1 MFKIILYLFLFIFL
15 QGCAAHKSV
24 THSHKVIPKIAPIVP
39 VKSLK
44 EVEKPKTI
52 SKGIIFFKTQF
63 EGILDSS
70 YVKLIILDRINPK
83 DMFELYLS
91 DQREGNYL
99 PWEIKIRKNGY
110 SYLRLP
116 VGKYRIATVSV
127 PVGTTQATEVI
138 DINFDVLPGKVL
150 YLGTL
155 ILNGTKEKIRLGGVP
170 IIKPGFEYTVKI
182 LDEAG
187 EAESEFRRTFPHNK
201 NGIQNKVMVIIS
213 ENKL

>member
-1 MFKIILYLFLFIFL
+1 MFKIIIYFFLFIFL
-15 QGCAAHKSV
+15 QGCSAHKSI
-24 THSHKVIPKIAPIVP
+24 THSHNTIPKKDDVSPP
-39 VKSLK
+39 KSLS
-44 EVEKPKTI
+44 ETQKPKTV
-52 SKGIIFFKTQF
+52 SKGIVFFKTRF

-70 YVKLIILDRINPK
+70 YVKLKILDRINPK

-91 DQREGNYL
+91 DAREGRFL
-99 PWEIKIRKNGY
+99 PWEMKITKNGY

-138 DINFDVLPGKVL
+138 DINFDVLPNEVL

-170 IIKPGFEYTVKI
+170 IIKPGFEYTVEV
-182 LDEAG
+182 LNESE
-187 EAESEFRRTFPHNK
+187 EAENEFRRSFPNNK
-201 NGIQNKVMVIIS
+201 KEIQNKVMKVI
-213 ENKL
+213 